1 MSTGLLIER
10 MKNRMSKKN
19 QSLDLLHLEELQTMG
34 AGYDI
39 LRYVSLPELLGEE
52 KDTLFYF
59 MGKSLARKFDIKTID
74 DIFFLFNKL
83 GWGTLELVKQK
94 RGEFNFQ
101 LLSDSVVVRL
111 EAPFEAEFR
120 LEAGF
125 LSEAVQMVEGM
136 ECECAEEVNQRI
148 KQIEFSVV
156 FMN

>member
-1 MSTGLLIER
+1 MSH
-10 MKNRMSKKN
+10 KH

-59 MGKSLARKFDIKTID
+59 MGRSLARKFDIKTIE
-74 DIFFLFNKL
+74 DIYFLFGKL

-94 RGEFNFQ
+94 KKEYIFQ
-101 LLSDSVVVRL
+101 LLSDAVVLRL
-111 EAPFEAEFR
+111 KAPFEADFR

-125 LSEAVQMVEGM
+125 LAEAVQMVEGM
-136 ECECAEEVNQRI
+136 ECECAEEINQRI
-148 KQIEFSVV
+148 KQVEFAVV
-156 FMN
+156 FMH